1 VAVFELR
8 KVSKRYR
15 RNWVFRDLEYSW
27 EGGLLLLSGPNGQGK
42 STLLRLLAGLS
53 RPTRGTV
60 RVLGGDPWKDE
71 YVRARLGYA
80 GHESGLYPSLS
91 GRENLEVFRRLQGGD
106 PRNLERLAESLGV
119 VRFWGR
125 PVREYSEGMR
135 KKISLIRA
143 FLHDP
148 QLLLLDEP
156 FAALDSEGREV
167 LWRWIQDRVRQG
179 THVVLVSHILEGDLP
194 GVQRVCLMEKKLHVL
209 SPQGA

>member
-1 VAVFELR
+1 MALFELR

-15 RNWVFRDLEYSW
+15 RNWVFRNLEFSW
-27 EGGLLLLSGPNGQGK
+27 EGGLLLISGPNGQGK

-71 YVRARLGYA
+71 KVRARLGYV

-106 PRNLERLAESLGV
+106 PRKMRDLAEGLDV
-119 VRFWGR
+119 IRFWDR
-125 PVREYSEGMR
+125 PVREYSAGMR

-143 FLHDP
+143 FLHEP
-148 QLLLLDEP
+148 ELLLLDEP
-156 FAALDSEGREV
+156 FAALDPESREV
-167 LWRWIQDRVRQG
+167 LWRWIEDRVRGG
-179 THVVLVSHILEGDLP
+179 THVVLVSHILERDLP
-194 GVQRVCLMEKKLHVL
+194 GAQRVRLEGGKLKML
-209 SPQGA
+209 PPPEA